1 MNRLKRL
8 TALLCAASI
17 TVFSGCG
24 AAITEMPEG
33 TGDEEQTAVIP
44 DHIRAQD
51 DFFGYV
57 NLETLRNA
65 EFKYG
70 ESVAGSAFDQN
81 LIEDQVK
88 SVINDVISG
97 NGYPVGTEE
106 YVIKTAYDLFS
117 SYDFDNA
124 AVPASLDSLLHE
136 IDEAS
141 TIDELLEL
149 DVRIQ
154 RDWGCNGILNIAVT
168 PNYLESGTNVLSFGQ
183 YSGLFDADFESLDES
198 YSSLDSLKE
207 KASIVLQAMGHDKDY
222 SENTGK
228 EFAYI
233 VMDLYNATDMDIARS
248 TANQYEYFKIYSADS
263 IKDILTNVELDGY
276 LNSLGFDLKYCDEF
290 GLMDPGQLAKLNEII
305 VAENIDVLKTWEL
318 CSVCNTFQR
327 FIVNGYDAFDQYKT
341 VDYSSDE
348 DRVMNEILMVYS
360 SQTDP
365 LYVES
370 YYSSS
375 TDSALISMCDDIK
388 EGYRELISSADW
400 LSSGSRSSLLEKL
413 DNIIYVT
420 GSDMTRQDPDEY
432 KEVRGR
438 DYFEFY
444 LAYKIKDIR
453 DQIGSLGKPLD
464 RKDIQM
470 PMQMFNACYDPSLNN
485 ITITVAITNAPF
497 FDVKAD
503 YYTNLGGLGMVIAH
517 EMGHAFD
524 SNCILFDQDGVY
536 NPSWISSADVD
547 KLNDRNVQAID
558 YFENKFTVF
567 GVYHVDGEQTLGE
580 NYADLGGMECIVSLT
595 ENDDQ
600 RKLLFENYA
609 RIWCEKKEASALLDQ
624 IEYDAH
630 SPEVIRVNAI
640 LSAIDEF
647 YTTYHGSPS
656 DGMYIAPNDR
666 ISRWH

>member
-141 TIDELLEL
+141 TIDELLEI

-198 YSSLDSLKE
+198 YGSLDSLKE

-233 VMDLYNATDMDIARS
+233 VMDLYNATDMDIVRS

-327 FIVNGYDAFDQYKT
+327 FIVNGYDSFSQYKT

-524 SNCILFDQDGVY
+524 SNCILFDQDGAY

-600 RKLLFENYA
+600 RKHLFENYA

-647 YTTYHGSPS
+647 YTTYQVSPS

>member
-8 TALLCAASI
+8 TALLCATSI

-141 TIDELLEL
+141 TIDELLEI

-154 RDWGCNGILNIAVT
+154 RDWGCNGILNLAVT

-198 YSSLDSLKE
+198 YGSLDSLKE

-222 SENTGK
+222 SEKTGK

-318 CSVCNTFQR
+318 CSVCNTYQR
-327 FIVNGYDAFDQYKT
+327 FIVNGYDSFSQYKT

-400 LSSGSRSSLLEKL
+400 LSSGSRRSLLRKL

-524 SNCILFDQDGVY
+524 SNCILFDQDGAY

-567 GVYHVDGEQTLGE
+567 SVYHVDGEQTLGE

-647 YTTYHGSPS
+647 YTTYQVSPS

>member
-141 TIDELLEL
+141 TIDELLEI

-233 VMDLYNATDMDIARS
+233 VMDLYNATDMDIVRS

-327 FIVNGYDAFDQYKT
+327 FIVNGYDSFSQYKT

-524 SNCILFDQDGVY
+524 SNCILFDQDGAY

-600 RKLLFENYA
+600 RKHLFENYA

-647 YTTYHGSPS
+647 YTTYQVSPS

>member
-1 MNRLKRL
+1 MNRFKRL
-8 TALLCAASI
+8 TALFCAASL
-17 TVFSGCG
+17 TVFSGC
-24 AAITEMPEG
+24 AAVTDTTPEDAG
-33 TGDEEQTAVIP
+33 GEESAVVTP

-51 DFFGYV
+51 DFYGYV
-57 NLETLRNA
+57 NLEKLQNA
-65 EFKYG
+65 EFGYG
-70 ESVAGSAFDQN
+70 EQTAGSAFDQKM
-81 LIEDQVK
+81 IEEQVK
-88 SVINDVISG
+88 SVINDVVSG
-97 NGYPVGTEE
+97 SGYSVGTEE

-141 TIDELLEL
+141 TMDELLEL

-154 RDWGCNGILNIAVT
+154 KEWGCNGFLNLAVT

-183 YSGLFDADFESLDES
+183 YSGMFDADFESLEDS
-198 YSSLDSLKE
+198 YRSLDSLKE
-207 KASIVLQAMGHDKDY
+207 KASIVLQAMGHDKEY
-222 SENTGK
+222 SDNTGK

-233 VMDLYNATDMDIARS
+233 VMELYNATDMDIVRS
-248 TANQYEYFKIYSADS
+248 TADQYEYFKLYSADS
-263 IKDILTNVELDGY
+263 VKDILTNVDLDDY
-276 LNSLGFDLKYCDEF
+276 LKSLGFNLKNCDEF
-290 GLMDPGQLAKLNEII
+290 GLMDPGQLAKLNEIL
-305 VAENIDVLKTWEL
+305 VADNLDVLKTWEL

-348 DRVMNEILMVYS
+348 DRIMNEILMVYS

-365 LYVES
+365 LYVEKF
-370 YYSSS
+370 Y
-375 TDSALISMCDDIK
+375 TDATDEALISMCDDIR

-400 LSSGSRSSLLEKL
+400 LSSATRTSILKKL
-413 DNIIYVT
+413 DNIVYVT

-432 KEVRGR
+432 KGIKGK

-444 LAYKIKDIR
+444 LAYKVKGIKD
-453 DQIGSLGKPLD
+453 QITSLGEPLD
-464 RKDIQM
+464 RKDIKM

-524 SNCILFDQDGVY
+524 SNCILFDQNGAY
-536 NPSWISSADVD
+536 NPSWIASADVD
-547 KLNDRNVQAID
+547 KLNDRNAQAID

-567 GVYHVDGEQTLGE
+567 GVYHVDGKQTLGE

-630 SPEVIRVNAI
+630 SPEIIRVNAI
-640 LSAIDEF
+640 LSTIDEF
-647 YTTYHGSPS
+647 YTTYHVSQS
-656 DGMYIAPNDR
+656 DGMYIAPEDR

>member
-141 TIDELLEL
+141 TIDELLEI

-154 RDWGCNGILNIAVT
+154 RDWGCNGILNLAVT

-400 LSSGSRSSLLEKL
+400 LSSGSRRSLLRKL

-647 YTTYHGSPS
+647 YTTYQVSPS
-656 DGMYIAPNDR
+656 DGMHIAPNDR

>member
-154 RDWGCNGILNIAVT
+154 RDWGCNGILNLAVT

-318 CSVCNTFQR
+318 CSVCNTYQR

-400 LSSGSRSSLLEKL
+400 LSSGSRRSLLRKL

-647 YTTYHGSPS
+647 YTTYQVSPS

>member
-1 MNRLKRL
+1 MNRLKKL

-141 TIDELLEL
+141 TIDELLEI

-154 RDWGCNGILNIAVT
+154 RDWGCNGILNLAVT

-647 YTTYHGSPS
+647 YTTYHVSPS